1 MRFFL
6 RGGKDFS
13 FVRAPRGDGKSIC
26 MIPASLSSCY
36 AGRGGKTKTEGLQYL
51 EPKGNVRDYLLETRN
66 AIMLPSW

>member
-51 EPKGNVRDYLLETRN
+51 EPKGNV
-66 AIMLPSW
+66 P